1 MKPFLRAVAGAGV
14 LALSASLV
22 ACSSATG
29 GNAGGNAGGDS
40 YNIVFLAA
48 SSQNGYNQA
57 VYEGIETRAKELS
70 AELGITITTK
80 IQDGQFDANTQL
92 SQMQNAG
99 TTGQADGIIVVP
111 NDGPGLGA
119 AFPLGNDIPVAT
131 VLNPIG
137 PDIEKMEPQ
146 TEGVITTVAT
156 PPSIGATG
164 QAEQAV
170 EYCKDINPCK
180 LGLLAGL
187 LNSPLDVARVN
198 AWHKVLDK
206 HKNIEIVGLLEGAY
220 DRDKSLT
227 AVSNLL
233 QGNKD
238 INGILSNA
246 DQQTNGAQIA
256 LEDAGIDPTTVFLTG
271 GGGTID
277 AVNAIRAGTWSNG
290 YLNYPVTMGAKALEQ
305 IVHSLRGEAVET
317 VVDADSLGSFG
328 PFVTQKDLLD
338 HPDFTGEWNG

>member
-1 MKPFLRAVAGAGV
+1 MKPLLRVIAGAGV
-14 LALSASLV
+14 LALGASL
-22 ACSSATG
+22 AGCSSDPAG
-29 GNAGGNAGGDS
+29 SSGNAGGES

-48 SSQNGYNQA
+48 SSQNGYSQA
-57 VYEGIETRAKELS
+57 VYEGIERRAAELS
-70 AELGITITTK
+70 AELGIDITTK

-111 NDGPGLGA
+111 NDGPGLAA
-119 AFPLGNDIPVAT
+119 AFPLGNDVPVAT

-146 TEGVITTVAT
+146 TEGVISTVAS

-170 EYCKDINPCK
+170 EYCKDIDPCK

-187 LNSPLDVARVN
+187 LNSPLDVARVA
-198 AWHKVLDK
+198 AWHKVLDQ
-206 HKNIEIVGLLEGAY
+206 HENITVVGTVEGAY

-227 AVSNLL
+227 AVTNLL
-233 QGNKD
+233 QGNKG

-246 DQQTNGAQIA
+246 DQQTLGAQIA
-256 LEDAGIDPTTVFLTG
+256 LEDAGIDPATVFLTG
-271 GGGTID
+271 GGGTKE
-277 AVNAIRAGTWSNG
+277 AVAAVRAGTWSNG
-290 YLNYPVTMGAKALEQ
+290 YLNYPVTMGAAALEQ
-305 IVHSLRGEAVET
+305 IVNSLRGEPVEA
-317 VVDADSLGSFG
+317 VVDADSLGDFG
-328 PFVTQKDLLD
+328 PFITQKDLLEHAD
-338 HPDFTGEWNG
+338 YTGEWNG

>member
-1 MKPFLRAVAGAGV
+1 MKPLLRVIAGAGV
-14 LALSASLV
+14 LALGASL
-22 ACSSATG
+22 AGCSSAG
-29 GNAGGNAGGDS
+29 PAGNADGES

-48 SSQNGYNQA
+48 SSQNGYSQA
-57 VYEGIETRAKELS
+57 VYEGIETRAAELS

-111 NDGPGLGA
+111 NDGPGLAA
-119 AFPLGNDIPVAT
+119 AFPLGNDVPVAT

-137 PDIEKMEPQ
+137 PDIEKMEQQ
-146 TEGVITTVAT
+146 TDGVISTVAS

-170 EYCKDINPCK
+170 EYCKDIDPCK

-187 LNSPLDVARVN
+187 LNSPLDVARVD
-198 AWHKVLDK
+198 AWHQVLDK
-206 HKNIEIVGLLEGAY
+206 HKNITIVGTVEGAY

-246 DQQTNGAQIA
+246 DQQTMGAQIA
-256 LEDAGIDPTTVFLTG
+256 LEDAGIDPSTVFLTG
-271 GGGTID
+271 GGGTKE
-277 AVNAIRAGTWSNG
+277 AVEAVRAGTWSNG
-290 YLNYPVTMGAKALEQ
+290 YLNYPVTMGGKALEQ
-305 IVHSLRGEAVET
+305 IVNQLRGEPVEA
-317 VVDADSLGSFG
+317 VVDADSLGDFG
-328 PFVTQKDLLD
+328 PFITQKDLLE
-338 HPDFTGEWNG
+338 HPDYTGEWNG